1 MTASTL
7 RCPGCGAPAA
17 ADAARCTYC
26 NSALATVTCAS
37 CFAPMFKGSRFCA
50 MCGAEAVRDLVDND
64 TPLHCPRCRETMQ
77 GMQLG
82 SIRVSECAECGGLWV
97 DPAVLQTLCN
107 DRARH
112 NDVIAT
118 LSARAAPQAAIA
130 DIVRYVPC
138 PACAKLMNRTN
149 FSHISGVIIDVCRHH
164 GIWLDR
170 GEMEHIIA
178 FVESGGLTKQ
188 REREIEQLA
197 DESRRLRALEARS
210 SNTSYP
216 QDNPQWMPLRGGMG
230 QAESM
235 DGVLAALAGLLH
247 S

>member
-17 ADAARCTYC
+17 ADAARCAYC

-37 CFAPMFKGSRFCA
+37 CYAPMFKGSRFCA
-50 MCGAEAVRDLVDND
+50 KCGAEAVRDLVDDD

-82 SIRVSECAECGGLWV
+82 AIRVSECAECGGLWL

-107 DRARH
+107 DRQRH
-112 NDVIAT
+112 SDVIAT
-118 LSARAAPQAAIA
+118 LSARAAPRNVIA
-130 DIVRYVPC
+130 DVVRYAPC
-138 PACAKLMNRTN
+138 PTCAKLMNRTN
-149 FSHISGVIIDVCRHH
+149 FAHISGVIIDVCRDH

-170 GEMEHIIA
+170 GELEHVIQ
-178 FVESGGLTKQ
+178 FVESGGLSKQ

-197 DESRRLRALEARS
+197 DETRRLRALEARS
-210 SNTSYP
+210 GNTSYP
-216 QDNPQWMPLRGGMG
+216 SENVRSIPLRSGMG
-230 QAESM
+230 STESM
-235 DGVLAALAGLLH
+235 DGVLAALTGLLR

>member
-1 MTASTL
+1 
-7 RCPGCGAPAA
+7 
-17 ADAARCTYC
+17 
-26 NSALATVTCAS
+26 
-37 CFAPMFKGSRFCA
+37 MFKGSRFCA
-50 MCGAEAVRDLVDND
+50 RCGAEAVRDLLDNE
-64 TPLHCPRCRETMQ
+64 TPLHCPRCRETLQ

-82 SIRVSECAECGGLWV
+82 TIRVSECAECGGLWV

-107 DRARH
+107 DREHHTA
-112 NDVIAT
+112 VIAT
-118 LSARAAPQAAIA
+118 LSSRAAPRSTIA

-138 PACAKLMNRTN
+138 PTCAKLMNRTN
-149 FSHISGVIIDVCRHH
+149 FSHISGVIIDVCRNH

-178 FVESGGLTKQ
+178 FVESGGLAKQ

-197 DESRRLRALEARS
+197 DETRRLRALEARS
-210 SNTSYP
+210 GTTAFTADSP
-216 QDNPQWMPLRGGMG
+216 QFITLHGRMA

-235 DGVLAALAGLLH
+235 DGVLSALAGLLH